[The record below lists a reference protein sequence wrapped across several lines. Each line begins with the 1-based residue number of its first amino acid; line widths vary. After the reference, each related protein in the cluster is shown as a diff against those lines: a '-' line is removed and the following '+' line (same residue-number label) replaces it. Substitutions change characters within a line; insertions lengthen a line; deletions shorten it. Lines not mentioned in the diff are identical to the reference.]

1 MKFKVEAI
9 MYDFDYLEE
18 SIQDALLKEWHKS
31 AAVECLCHGERH
43 SPNPLLYVKQVN
55 DGLFLANYPSN
66 AKNDIFHD
74 FKCRY
79 NRQGYRSLLKDKGI
93 LVDENEIRVNLDVE
107 QLKPKG
113 PDVKISQP
121 ASAKF
126 TDPQNRK
133 KTERSERKVQIITLF
148 FTMLQEYKA
157 SEYRPGGRRNIASR
171 LYKIAKIIKVNDI
184 RLTEILYIADNKGKW
199 PNKDI
204 HQLFIGWGRRSEA
217 ATPHPTN
224 PRFVRVP
231 LYSIDDPSLR
241 VTELTV
247 LKSIYEQCVSPVPD
261 VDSGYYLLFRGP
273 AHKSDKNIWDRQ
285 LIFVPAEEKKTRI
298 PVQSANE
305 AVMLEYLANTQR
317 HFEKP
322 LIGNVTE
329 LFLEQAADIV
339 LHDTEP
345 KTIINIIRSGSGTP
359 VKIQE
364 DKREL
369 YKAKGYN
376 YVEWDGISPISL

>member
-1 MKFKVEAI
+1 MKFKVGAI

-18 SIQDALLKEWHKS
+18 STQDTLLKEWHKS
-31 AAVECLCHGERH
+31 AAVECLCHGKRYN
-43 SPNPLLYVKQVN
+43 PNPLLYVKQVN
-55 DGLFLANYPSN
+55 NGLFLANYPSN
-66 AKNDIFHD
+66 NKNEIFHD

-107 QLKPKG
+107 QPKPNVPAAKT
-113 PDVKISQP
+113 PQQ

-126 TDPQNRK
+126 TDPQNHK

-148 FTMLQEYKA
+148 FTMLQEYKV

-171 LYKIAKIIKVNDI
+171 LLKIAKIIKINDM
-184 RLTEILYIADNKGKW
+184 RLTDILYIADNKGKW

-204 HQLFIGWGRRSEA
+204 HQLFIGWGRRSEG

-231 LYSIDDPSLR
+231 LYSVDDPSFR

-273 AHKSDKNIWDRQ
+273 ANKGDKNIWDRQ
-285 LIFVPAEEKKTRI
+285 LVFVPAEEKKTRI

-305 AVMLEYLANTQR
+305 ETMLEYLVINQR

-329 LFLEQAADIV
+329 LFLDQDADIV

-345 KTIINIIRSGSGTP
+345 KTIINITRSGHGTP
-359 VKIQE
+359 TRTQQS
-364 DKREL
+364 KRES
-369 YKAKGYN
+369 YIAKGYN
-376 YVEWDGISPISL
+376 YVEWDGNSPILF